1 VKSDPNKTDTGSSK
15 LEFEAIGPYKVIGLL
30 GQGGMGTV
38 YHAMHVKSGEQVAV
52 KVIASAMA
60 QHQRFRRRFDAEIQT
75 LVKLKHPGIVQLIGF
90 GEERG
95 LLFYSMEYV
104 EGENLQQLLRREKS
118 IPWERVI
125 DMAIEVC
132 SALKHAHDFGI
143 IHRDLKPANLMI
155 TTKGSVKLTDFGI
168 AKLFGASEA
177 TVEGSVLGTADFMSP
192 EQAEGKPVSVR
203 SDLYALGSVCYAALT
218 GRAPY
223 QGKSIPEVL
232 FNVRYGTFPKIQEL
246 VPKAPAELCKL
257 IEELLEREPS
267 KRPPTGLVVGN
278 RFQSLRVGLKQRT
291 QSALPPTAEGVDAG
305 KLKELT
311 SIDLDESSSLLGGI
325 KGLVDQTV
333 IRDPYQPDAKQI
345 ESPEFSSDNLPRGT
359 REASNV
365 IGPHD
370 KTIVQASLPQSP
382 SHAGVP
388 DRPSGIDFMGKTSF
402 TEVNDDDRRR
412 SATTFQAPVEDKS
425 PWGHWVAI
433 GTLAATL
440 IGCIALLIY
449 MLQAPSA
456 DTLYKPIA
464 TAIQQDEEELWLDAE
479 DFAIRFRELYPNDV
493 RIGDVEGAIQE
504 AESIRSIRQLQ
515 RKARRG
521 IADQLSAIEQAYLE
535 CVKAQ
540 SLGSLE
546 AGAKLEAFLV
556 LFGADTSL
564 SPREQTLVTHAKKS
578 LDELR
583 ASQKVTANEAYRSLK
598 EKMDWA
604 DAHLT
609 SGAKAKW
616 LQSMTELFGDKAWAK
631 ELLRRASD
639 ELTRGETKPSEQ
651 PSTEP

>member
-1 VKSDPNKTDTGSSK
+1 MNSDPNKSDAGPGK
-15 LEFEAIGPYKVIGLL
+15 LEFEAIGPYKVLGLL

-90 GEERG
+90 GEEKG

-104 EGENLQQLLRREKS
+104 DGENLQQLLRREKS
-118 IPWERVI
+118 LHWERVI

-155 TTKGSVKLTDFGI
+155 TSGGAVKLTDFGI

-177 TVEGSVLGTADFMSP
+177 TVEGSVLGTADFMPP

-218 GRAPY
+218 GRAPF

-232 FNVRYGTFPKIQEL
+232 FNVRYGNYPKIQEL
-246 VPKAPAELCKL
+246 APYVPVELCRL

-278 RFQSLRVGLKQRT
+278 RFQSLRAGLRQRS
-291 QSALPPTAEGVDAG
+291 QVAAGLAKEPADIG

-311 SIDLDESSSLLGGI
+311 SIDLDEGSSILGGI
-325 KGLVDQTV
+325 PGSIDQTV
-333 IRDPYQPDAKQI
+333 LRDPYQPEAKQI
-345 ESPEFSSDNLPRGT
+345 ESPEFSSDNLPKGPL
-359 REASNV
+359 EASQLV
-365 IGPHD
+365 GPHD
-370 KTIVQASLPQSP
+370 KTIVAASMPQSSP
-382 SHAGVP
+382 IEVA

-412 SATTFQAPVEDKS
+412 SANTLQASVEERS
-425 PWGHWVAI
+425 PWGHWIAI
-433 GTLAATL
+433 GTLGAAL
-440 IGCIALLIY
+440 LGCIGLLFY

-456 DTLYKPIA
+456 DALYKPIA
-464 TAIQQDEEELWLDAE
+464 LAIQEDSEELWLDAE
-479 DFAIRFRELYPNDV
+479 DYALRFQELYPDDE
-493 RIGDVEGAIQE
+493 RLGDVQGAIQE

-521 IADQLSAIEQAYLE
+521 IADQLSAIEQGYLE
-535 CVKAQ
+535 CVRSQ
-540 SLGSLE
+540 DFGTQE
-546 AGAKLEAFLV
+546 AIGKLEAFLV
-556 LFGADTSL
+556 LFGTDTSL
-564 SPREQTLVTHAKKS
+564 SSREQTLVIHARKS

-583 ASQKVTANEAYRSLK
+583 ASQKTTANEAYAALK
-598 EKMDWA
+598 AKMDWA
-604 DAHLT
+604 DAHLPAT
-609 SGAKAKW
+609 AKVKW
-616 LQSMTELFGDKAWAK
+616 LQSMTELFSDKGWAK
-631 ELLRRASD
+631 DLLRRAKE
-639 ELTRGETKPSEQ
+639 ELTRSETT
-651 PSTEP
+651 PSTPKQIAP

>member
-1 VKSDPNKTDTGSSK
+1 MKSDPNKTDTGPSK
-15 LEFEAIGPYKVIGLL
+15 LEFEAIGPYKVLGLL

-90 GEERG
+90 GEEKG

-118 IPWERVI
+118 LPWERVI

-203 SDLYALGSVCYAALT
+203 SDLYALGSVCYASLT

-291 QSALPPTAEGVDAG
+291 QSASDASKEGVDAG

-333 IRDPYQPDAKQI
+333 IRDPYQPDAKQV
-345 ESPEFSSDNLPRGT
+345 ESPEFSSDNLPKGT
-359 REASNV
+359 REASHV
-365 IGPHD
+365 VGPHD
-370 KTIVQASLPQSP
+370 KTIVQPSMPQSP
-382 SHAGVP
+382 SHAGIP
-388 DRPSGIDFMGKTSF
+388 ERPSGIDFIGKTSF

-412 SATTFQAPVEDKS
+412 SATTFQAPVEEKS

-433 GTLAATL
+433 GTLAAAL
-440 IGCIALLIY
+440 IGCIGLLIY

-456 DTLYKPIA
+456 DTLYKPVAI
-464 TAIQQDEEELWLDAE
+464 AIQQDEEELWLDAE
-479 DFAIRFRELYPNDV
+479 DFAIRFRELYPNDE
-493 RIGDVEGAIQE
+493 RIGDIEGAIQE

-521 IADQLSAIEQAYLE
+521 ITDQLSAIEQAYLE

-540 SLGSLE
+540 GLGSQE

-583 ASQKVTANEAYRSLK
+583 ASQKVTANEAYTALK

-604 DAHLT
+604 DTHLT
-609 SGAKAKW
+609 AVAKAKW

-631 ELLRRASD
+631 ELLRRAKD
-639 ELTRGETKPSEQ
+639 ELTRTETNPSDQ
-651 PSTEP
+651 PSNEP